1 MPLKVSD
8 GMSAW
13 IKDFKKSDAPQFK
26 GKSEEERREMA
37 IAAYLDAKRGPQK
50 EAADDDT
57 VRMIKANPRMKAKIL
72 RGLTPKARR
81 EIEKALKEA
90 RAPKMTYALVGSRD
104 MKIYSIGSDERDLKL
119 DRRSLEKRF
128 KQPLKLARLKTAQSI
143 GDKVDKSQI
152 KENIEEN
159 KARQSADLAKAMA
172 AFKKR
177 GGKVKRVAPGKA
189 AGYHGKDDPG
199 ADVHG
204 MMDRPDTK
212 RMPRK
217 KVRSLRADVEEGMM
231 KNMAI
236 DLKDLNAAEFQKKYN
251 MSKAIA
257 QRKFGKPEDVKLDEA
272 MREPNMRSVQA
283 VMAPTK
289 NAKEGVAAI
298 MKAFKVDEKKAM
310 KLLDAAIK
318 DALGE
323 SIDETNLNELSIMTL
338 NRYYKKAL
346 SAIHQ
351 SKKSHDASIMRGM
364 DPSKDKATI
373 SKRAKGVNLAKSRA
387 VKKIRGESVNE
398 EMMFKVSV
406 EGLPPMIMVGR
417 SPGSI
422 KGQLRKIVKQPS
434 MIADVERMTKADVRK
449 RYRDM
454 AKGDGDEEA

>member
-1 MPLKVSD
+1 MKTFDQIREARVINTKR
-8 GMSAW
+8 MSAYQ
-13 IKDFKKSDAPQFK
+13 KFAKTNKVDDDSVRMAHDNPNHPESKRMMRNKTFAKALQMYKS
-26 GKSEEERREMA
+26 
-37 IAAYLDAKRGPQK
+37 AKESTEVA
-50 EAADDDT
+50 EAADD
-57 VRMIKANPRMKAKIL
+57 
-72 RGLTPKARR
+72 
-81 EIEKALKEA
+81 
-90 RAPKMTYALVGSRD
+90 
-104 MKIYSIGSDERDLKL
+104 
-119 DRRSLEKRF
+119 
-128 KQPLKLARLKTAQSI
+128 
-143 GDKVDKSQI
+143 DKSQI
-152 KENIEEN
+152 KENVKEN
-159 KARQSADLAKAMA
+159 NAKARQSADIAKAMA

-217 KVRSLRADVEEGMM
+217 KVRSLRAGVEEGMM

-257 QRKFGKPEDVKLDEA
+257 QRKFGKPEDIKLDEA

-351 SKKSHDASIMRGM
+351 SRKSHDASIMRGM

-373 SKRAKGVNLAKSRA
+373 SKRAKGVNLARSRA
-387 VKKIRGESVNE
+387 LKKIRGESVNE